1 MFVINTA
8 IMQEIALIQKEDMLV
23 LKNIMDNIVDI
34 AGGVEV
40 QVDQKIITLIKKG
53 LGEMI

>member
-40 QVDQKIITLIKKG
+40 QVD
-53 LGEMI
+53 